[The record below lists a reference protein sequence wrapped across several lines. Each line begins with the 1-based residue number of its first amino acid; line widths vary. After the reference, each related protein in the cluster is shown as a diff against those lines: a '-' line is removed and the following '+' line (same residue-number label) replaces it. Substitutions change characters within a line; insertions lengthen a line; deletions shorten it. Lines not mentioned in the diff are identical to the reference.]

1 MSKHT
6 VLYIPSGE
14 SLTFKTYGS
23 TKAEILEDTCLAYFN
38 VNNKCIGKECVG
50 CPWRRSRLGG
60 QEKILAEYEIEGIK
74 E

>member
-1 MSKHT
+1 MSKRT

-14 SLTFKTYGS
+14 SFTFKTYRS

-38 VNNKCIGKECVG
+38 ANKNCISRDCYG
-50 CPWRRSRLGG
+50 CPWRRSIPD